1 MIYIFYFIIF
11 IIMLTTHQSSLTQT
25 EVNPHIVW
33 DDSLLFFFDAEN
45 PKSYPGTG
53 NTWFDLTDNKN
64 DATIVGATFNNNE
77 FQFDGSNDKLSWGS
91 NFSIDVHNG
100 FTFWVVWDLPSQS
113 SGAWNYF
120 LYHNPSGN
128 HKYEFGQYG
137 TGADHFHY
145 KDNISYAGTAANSS
159 MSSTG
164 YSSYA
169 FGTATN
175 GRTSTS
181 VNGAN
186 ATVRNPGS
194 NSYWATTPTTPM
206 VFDEIFTGAGSYLS
220 ANVKMLLLYN
230 RALTNEELAQNNLVA
245 NRRK

>member
-1 MIYIFYFIIF
+1 MSVEVSN
-11 IIMLTTHQSSLTQT
+11 TTIVNGV
-25 EVNPHIVW
+25 VNPHLVI
-33 DDSLLFFFDAEN
+33 DDSLILFLDAEN
-45 PKSYPGTG
+45 PKSYPGSG
-53 NTWFDLTDNKN
+53 NTWFDLTDNNN
-64 DATIVGATFNNNE
+64 DATINGATFSTDE
-77 FQFDGSNDKLSWGS
+77 FQFDGSNDYLSFGS
-91 NFSIDVHNG
+91 NFSIDVHTG

-137 TGADHFHY
+137 TNADRFHY
-145 KDNISYAGTAANSS
+145 KDNISFAGTAATDNMASV
-159 MSSTG
+159 G

-169 FGTATN
+169 FGTSAN

-186 ATVRNPGS
+186 ATIKNPGS

-206 VFDEIFTGAGSYLS
+206 VFNELFRGAGTAIA
-220 ANVKMLLLYN
+220 ANVKMLCLYN
-230 RALTNEELAQNNLVA
+230 RALTNDELAQNNLVA
-245 NRRK
+245 NRRKPA

>member
-1 MIYIFYFIIF
+1 MSTIVTNGIIKGRG
-11 IIMLTTHQSSLTQT
+11 
-25 EVNPHIVW
+25 EVNPHLII
-33 DDSLLFFFDAEN
+33 DDSLILFLDAEN
-45 PKSYPGTG
+45 PKSYPGSG
-53 NTWFDLTDNKN
+53 NTWYDLTENNN
-64 DATIVGATFNNNE
+64 DATIVGATFNTNE
-77 FQFDGSNDKLSWGS
+77 FQFDGSNDKLTWGS

-113 SGAWNYF
+113 SGGWNYF
-120 LYHNPSGN
+120 LYHNPSGD

-137 TGADHFHY
+137 TSADTFHY
-145 KDNISYAGTAANSS
+145 KDNISYAGTAATSTMAS
-159 MSSTG
+159 MG

-169 FGTATN
+169 FGTSAN

-206 VFDEIFTGAGSYLS
+206 VFDELFTGAGSFLA
-220 ANVKMLLLYN
+220 ANVKMLLLYD
-230 RALTNEELAQNNLVA
+230 RALTNAEIAQNNLVA
-245 NRRK
+245 NRRKPA

>member
-1 MIYIFYFIIF
+1 MP
-11 IIMLTTHQSSLTQT
+11 LTTENSILTQA

-33 DDSLLFFFDAEN
+33 DDSLLFFLDAEN

-53 NTWFDLTDNKN
+53 NTWYDLTDNEN
-64 DATIVGATFNNNE
+64 NATIAGATYTGNNE
-77 FQFDGSNDKLSWGS
+77 FRFDGSNDKLTWGS
-91 NFSIDVHNG
+91 NFSIDVHTG
-100 FTFWVVWDLPSQS
+100 FTFWVIWDLPSQS

-128 HKYEFGQYG
+128 SHKYEFGQYG

-164 YSSYA
+164 YSAYA
-169 FGTATN
+169 FGTAAN

-206 VFDEIFTGAGSYLS
+206 VFDEIFTGAGSYLA
-220 ANVKMLLLYN
+220 ANVKMILLYD

-245 NRRK
+245 NRRKKA